1 MAFASEGLIKRIYMS
16 VLHDVMHFVRWRVI
30 ALRYLGKLKGFSA
43 GSVFRRT
50 PPKTAVVERIRK
62 DGHDAG
68 PEIPPQELARIAAI
82 YGPRT
87 LEVAR
92 AESGH
97 PFVNLFAAEDISAE
111 NPVLRSAFSP
121 GVLDVADDYFGGHLV
136 LDSIQ
141 VLYSWPTQGA
151 LRESQMWHKDYG
163 DTKSFHWIAYINDV
177 TGPQDGPFA
186 FIDKADTKRISR
198 SPFIRRIE
206 DQSFEKELGNGVM
219 RQFLGRAGESVFVD
233 PAVCYHS
240 GSRCKNE
247 RLAVFVTF
255 NTDRP
260 FVAPIAV
267 IRENKERLFDAAKRL
282 RPDISDSYLQKLLRV
297 Q

>member
-1 MAFASEGLIKRIYMS
+1 MS

-30 ALRYLGKLKGFSA
+30 ALRYAGKFKGLSV
-43 GSVFRRT
+43 GSVFRRI
-50 PPKTAVVERIRK
+50 PPKTAAVERIRML
-62 DGHDAG
+62 GYNAG
-68 PEIPPQELARIAAI
+68 PKIPPQEVARIAAI
-82 YGPRT
+82 YRPRT
-87 LEVAR
+87 HDVEKS
-92 AESGH
+92 EGGH

-111 NPVLRSAFSP
+111 NPVVRSAFSP
-121 GVLDVADDYFGGHLV
+121 EVLDVADDYFGGHLI

-141 VLYSWPTQGA
+141 VLYSWPTQGT

-163 DTKSFHWIAYINDV
+163 DAKSFHWIAYLNDV
-177 TGPQDGPFA
+177 MGPEDGPFD

-198 SPFIRRIE
+198 SPFIRRI
-206 DQSFEKELGNGVM
+206 DDRTFEKELGNGVM

-233 PAVCYHS
+233 PAACYHN
-240 GSRCKNE
+240 GSRCKNA

-260 FVAPIAV
+260 YVGPIPM
-267 IRENKERLFDAAKRL
+267 IRDNKARLFDVAKQL
-282 RPDISDSYLQKLLRV
+282 RPDMNSLYLQKLLRL